1 MNLDFRLLF
10 VDNYPYTRGSHM
22 SPILATTVIINPV
35 DDDVPMHPDPL
46 EDDLA
51 SAQSR
56 RYLRALYDSEVLYDN
71 HSR

>member
-1 MNLDFRLLF
+1 
-10 VDNYPYTRGSHM
+10 M
-22 SPILATTVIINPV
+22 SPILAMVIINPV
-35 DDDVPMHPDPL
+35 DDDVPMYPDPL

>member
-1 MNLDFRLLF
+1 
-10 VDNYPYTRGSHM
+10 M

-35 DDDVPMHPDPL
+35 DDDVLMHPDPL
-46 EDDLA
+46 EDDRA

-56 RYLRALYDSEVLYDN
+56 RYLRTLFESEVFYDD

>member
-1 MNLDFRLLF
+1 
-10 VDNYPYTRGSHM
+10 M
-22 SPILATTVIINPV
+22 SPILAAMVIVNPV
-35 DDDVPMHPDPL
+35 DDDVLMHPDPL

-56 RYLRALYDSEVLYDN
+56 RYLRALHDSEVLYDN

>member
-1 MNLDFRLLF
+1 
-10 VDNYPYTRGSHM
+10 M

-35 DDDVPMHPDPL
+35 NDDVPMHPDPL

-56 RYLRALYDSEVLYDN
+56 RYLWALYDSEVLYDS

>member
-1 MNLDFRLLF
+1 
-10 VDNYPYTRGSHM
+10 M
-22 SPILATTVIINPV
+22 SSILATTVIINPV

-56 RYLRALYDSEVLYDN
+56 RYLRTLFESEVSYDD